1 MKHMN
6 ATQNLLML
14 MQQMSSAM
22 SLPNVSSK
30 PNQSS
35 VSFEDMLNQA
45 SSAAPKDK
53 APVKDDSQSADTPEK
68 PEAPKDS
75 ETADQTTEN
84 GEEQTAYQLVG
95 CAVNPYANLVQPD
108 VQPAE
113 DELAAFDPQAMMQVQ
128 SAPLEE
134 DVPAGN
140 TEPQVVTGSF
150 QVPEEAVETAEEA
163 PEIAPEIAPET
174 VQKAVEE
181 QPEVEIRTV
190 KAEDPQAPAEDGDD
204 THVEG
209 CEAESAE
216 KPLFKDAEA
225 APIKVGERYEVDT
238 ESTDMDNQ
246 LANSIRQAMSA
257 AVEKVEIR
265 LAPEHLGAVTIEMG
279 RDANGALQVV
289 LHTATGKAANLLTEH
304 LDSLHAALQ
313 NMGHDAV
320 HVEVQRSEES
330 AQQQSMHQQA
340 DPDGHNQQK
349 HPQQQRQQ
357 QSTNPEDFMQ
367 QLRLGLFSL
376 EDMV

>member
-22 SLPNVSSK
+22 SLPNVNSK
-30 PNQSS
+30 PNQGS

-45 SSAAPKDK
+45 SNAAPKDK
-53 APVKDDSQSADTPEK
+53 APVKDDSQSADAPEK

-75 ETADQTTEN
+75 EATDQTTGN
-84 GEEQTAYQLVG
+84 SEEKTAYQLVG
-95 CAVNPYANLVQPD
+95 SAVNPYANLVQPD

-113 DELAAFDPQAMMQVQ
+113 DELVAFDPQAMTQVQ
-128 SAPLEE
+128 PAPLEE
-134 DVPAGN
+134 DAPAGN
-140 TEPQVVTGSF
+140 TEPQVVDGSL
-150 QVPEEAVETAEEA
+150 QVPEETVETVEE
-163 PEIAPEIAPET
+163 APEIAPET

-190 KAEDPQAPAEDGDD
+190 KAEDTQAPAEDGDD

-209 CEAESAE
+209 YEAESTE

-320 HVEVQRSEES
+320 HVEVQRNEES

>member
-22 SLPNVSSK
+22 SLPNVNSK
-30 PNQSS
+30 PNQGS

-53 APVKDDSQSADTPEK
+53 APVKDDSQSADAPEK

-75 ETADQTTEN
+75 EAADQTTEN
-84 GEEQTAYQLVG
+84 SEEKTAYQLVG
-95 CAVNPYANLVQPD
+95 SAVNPYANLVQPD

-113 DELAAFDPQAMMQVQ
+113 DELVAFDPQAMTQVQ
-128 SAPLEE
+128 PAPLEE
-134 DVPAGN
+134 DAPAGN
-140 TEPQVVTGSF
+140 TELQVVDGSL
-150 QVPEEAVETAEEA
+150 QVPEETVETVEE
-163 PEIAPEIAPET
+163 APEIAPET

-190 KAEDPQAPAEDGDD
+190 KAEDTQAPAEDGDD

-209 CEAESAE
+209 YEAESTE

-320 HVEVQRSEES
+320 HVEVQRNEES

>member
-22 SLPNVSSK
+22 SLPNVNSK
-30 PNQSS
+30 PNQGS

-53 APVKDDSQSADTPEK
+53 APVKDDSQSADAPEK

-75 ETADQTTEN
+75 EAADQTTEN
-84 GEEQTAYQLVG
+84 GEEKTAYQLVG
-95 CAVNPYANLVQPD
+95 SAVNPYANLVQPD

-113 DELAAFDPQAMMQVQ
+113 DELVAFDPQAMTQVQ
-128 SAPLEE
+128 SAPLVE
-134 DVPAGN
+134 DAPAGN
-140 TEPQVVTGSF
+140 TEPQVVDGSL
-150 QVPEEAVETAEEA
+150 QVPEETVETVEE
-163 PEIAPEIAPET
+163 APEIAPET

-190 KAEDPQAPAEDGDD
+190 KAEDTQAPAEDGDD

-209 CEAESAE
+209 YEAESTE

-289 LHTATGKAANLLTEH
+289 LYTATGKAANLLTEH

-320 HVEVQRSEES
+320 HVEVQRNEES

>member
-22 SLPNVSSK
+22 SLPNVNSK
-30 PNQSS
+30 PNQGS

-53 APVKDDSQSADTPEK
+53 APVKDDSQSADAPEK

-75 ETADQTTEN
+75 EAADQTTEN
-84 GEEQTAYQLVG
+84 SEEKTAYQLVG
-95 CAVNPYANLVQPD
+95 SAVNPYANLVQPD

-113 DELAAFDPQAMMQVQ
+113 DELVAFDPQAMPQVQ

-134 DVPAGN
+134 DAPAGN
-140 TEPQVVTGSF
+140 TEPQVVDDSL
-150 QVPEEAVETAEEA
+150 QVPEETVETVEE
-163 PEIAPEIAPET
+163 APEIAPET
-174 VQKAVEE
+174 VQKAVGE

-190 KAEDPQAPAEDGDD
+190 KAEDTQAPAEDGDD

-209 CEAESAE
+209 YEAESAE

-320 HVEVQRSEES
+320 HVEVQRNEES

>member
-14 MQQMSSAM
+14 MQQMSGAM

-30 PNQSS
+30 PNQSG

-45 SSAAPKDK
+45 SSAAPQDQ
-53 APVKDDSQSADTPEK
+53 APVKDNSQSADAPEK

-75 ETADQTTEN
+75 ETTDQATEN
-84 GEEQTAYQLVG
+84 GEEKTAYQLVG
-95 CAVNPYANLVQPD
+95 SAVNPYANLVQPD

-113 DELAAFDPQAMMQVQ
+113 DELITTDIQELVHVT

-134 DVPAGN
+134 DAPSGTA
-140 TEPQVVTGSF
+140 EPQAVTDSF
-150 QVPEEAVETAEEA
+150 QIPEEVAETAEE
-163 PEIAPEIAPET
+163 APEIAPET

-181 QPEVEIRTV
+181 QPEVVIRTV
-190 KAEDPQAPAEDGDD
+190 KAEDTQAPVEDSDD

-209 CEAESAE
+209 YEAESTE

-238 ESTDMDNQ
+238 ESTDMDTQ

-289 LHTATGKAANLLTEH
+289 LHTATGKATNLLTEH

-357 QSTNPEDFMQ
+357 QSANPEDFMQ

-376 EDMV
+376 EDVM